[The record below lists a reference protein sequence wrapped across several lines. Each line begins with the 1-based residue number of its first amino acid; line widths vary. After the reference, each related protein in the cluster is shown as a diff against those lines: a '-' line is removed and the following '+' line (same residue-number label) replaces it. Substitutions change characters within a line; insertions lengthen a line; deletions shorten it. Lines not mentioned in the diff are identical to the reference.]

1 MTDVEAEEST
11 LMYRAVQKL
20 VTFYDQG
27 TGGGGSV
34 SAARDTITGI
44 VKKYIEDFPEI
55 DDVDVIVRCCRD
67 TVQMDCHMVTHHS
80 ARKIKDQ
87 FSTII
92 VKSTLKESDL
102 REIFELLK
110 ATFYDLPFF
119 ESLIS
124 EKLWLFLQHSNTFEI
139 TEASTKRCVDRYYDV
154 SSFDDPTKPERKIV
168 LNQIRLV
175 FKCCTVLL
183 LGYHPMLRSYRCKPK
198 SDTCKLLVFFT

>member
-1 MTDVEAEEST
+1 MTEDNTEQT
-11 LMYRAVQKL
+11 LMHNAVMKL
-20 VTFYDQG
+20 VAFYDKG

-34 SAARDTITGI
+34 AAARDTITGI
-44 VKKYIEDFPEI
+44 VKKYMEEFPEI
-55 DDVDVIVRCCRD
+55 NDENVIYRCCLD
-67 TVQMDCHMVTHHS
+67 TVQMDCNMLSHHS
-80 ARKIKDQ
+80 ARKMKAQ

-92 VKSTLKESDL
+92 VKSTLIESDL

-119 ESLIS
+119 DSLIG
-124 EKLWLFLQHSNTFEI
+124 EKLWLFLQHSNSFEI
-139 TEASTKRCVDRYYDV
+139 TEASTKRCVERYYDV

-183 LGYHPMLRSYRCKPK
+183 LGYHPLLRSYRCKPIGYR
-198 SDTCKLLVFFT
+198 L